1 MVGAAYALEPG
12 GSIPRGD
19 VLSGSRA
26 RGSGDLVASTFLGGP
41 GDNRVRV
48 LKMNAS
54 RDVWVSGYTTSGDF
68 PITDDALR
76 PVHG

>member
-1 MVGAAYALEPG
+1 MLGAAYALEPG
-12 GSIPRGD
+12 GSIPCCD

-48 LKMNAS
+48 LKLNDRSLAI
-54 RDVWVSGYTTSGDF
+54 
-68 PITDDALR
+68 PLA
-76 PVHG
+76 H